1 MKRELVESY
10 SDWNEIRLEVYL
22 RIASELIE
30 LEGECE
36 KKMDELKSY
45 IEKYGH
51 EFWTII
57 DRIVSYRKDT
67 QQKPISA
74 GKCIFVG
81 SWIMNVWCVMW
92 KGMCDVEK

>member
-57 DRIVSYRKDT
+57 DRIVSYRIGKT
-67 QQKPISA
+67 YSRSLYQPGNVYPGIS
-74 GKCIFVG
+74 GL
-81 SWIMNVWCVMW
+81 
-92 KGMCDVEK
+92 

>member
-74 GKCIFVG
+74 GKCISGDF
-81 SWIMNVWCVMW
+81 WIMSVWCVR
-92 KGMCDVEK
+92 